1 MADEQML
8 AHALEMLSEPGD
20 LDQELVGALSHLV
33 RTDLE
38 AVREAWRELPIERR
52 LDLLMQFGRSERQSS
67 RFDFNAI
74 YSMALADEE
83 GRVRRLAVDSIVPE
97 NGPSLLERLTE
108 MADSDPDPYAREAAV
123 ARLGPFALMA
133 ELGELPEPWADRL
146 RAQLLRIF
154 RDTSAPFGARREA
167 LASVGYLDNLQVE
180 SAIEDGFDDDDFQL
194 WAMRA
199 MGRTANADW
208 LETLTGEA
216 EHPDP
221 AVRQEV
227 ARALGELAD
236 ERAAPT
242 VGELVDDTELEVRL
256 AAIKAL
262 GQIGGDEA
270 REALLYALE
279 DEQDIIREAAE
290 NAINEVEEGE
300 DPLAV

>member
-1 MADEQML
+1 MADEQLLAYALDML
-8 AHALEMLSEPGD
+8 NEGGE
-20 LDQELVGALSHLV
+20 LDQELVGSLSHLV

-38 AVREAWRELPIERR
+38 AVAEAWGKLPIDRR
-52 LDLLMQFGRSERQSS
+52 LDLLMQMGKAERQNS
-67 RFDFNAI
+67 RLDFNGI
-74 YSMALADEE
+74 YSMAMADAE
-83 GRVRRLAVDSIVPE
+83 GRVRRLAIDSIVPQ
-97 NGPSLLERLTE
+97 NGPTLLDRLTE

-123 ARLGPFALMA
+123 AQLGPFALMA
-133 ELGELPEPWADRL
+133 EIGELPELWIDRL
-146 RAQLLRIF
+146 RKQLLRIHKDF
-154 RDTSAPFGARREA
+154 NAPIGVRREA
-167 LASVGYLDNLQVE
+167 LASVGYLDNVQVE
-180 SAIEDGFDDDDFQL
+180 SAIEDGFDHDEFQL
-194 WAMRA
+194 WAIRA
-199 MGRTANADW
+199 MGRTANDDW

-227 ARALGELAD
+227 ARALGELGD
-236 ERAAPT
+236 ERAAAT

-262 GQIGGDEA
+262 GRLGGDEA